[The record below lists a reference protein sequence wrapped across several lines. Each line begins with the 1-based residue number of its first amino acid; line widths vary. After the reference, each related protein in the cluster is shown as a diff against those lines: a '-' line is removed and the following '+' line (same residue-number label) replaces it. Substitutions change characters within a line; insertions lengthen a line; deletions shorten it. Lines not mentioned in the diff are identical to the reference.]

1 MKFWNKKLRRCLLIK
16 LQIKHSRHDKIFH
29 HPLPEIFKKVD
40 KNESFLFELMLCEV
54 SLLQNHVRYSEEQVS
69 LFKLKCYDVHYVD
82 LRQSGIVIIF
92 SNLMPWLY
100 YWVVLDTIM
109 IPLSLS
115 FKIMIN
121 HYLSWWVVSDT
132 SYNFAKV
139 GNNFCVVIRSPASS
153 SFQRQRQKTTK
164 TIFVLSTVLNNGV
177 HFRNGNS
184 GQVRK
189 CFKKWPN
196 ILIFKRMVFNEL
208 WWTWFHDMSRLLKWH
223 AVLDVK
229 F

>member
-54 SLLQNHVRYSEEQVS
+54 SLLQNHVRYSEEQTS
-69 LFKLKCYDVHYVD
+69 LFKLKCYDVYYVD

-92 SNLMPWLY
+92 SKLMPWLY

-109 IPLSLS
+109 ILLSLS

-189 CFKKWPN
+189 CFNKLTK
-196 ILIFKRMVFNEL
+196 LGRC
-208 WWTWFHDMSRLLKWH
+208 DR
-223 AVLDVK
+223 
-229 F
+229 